1 MINLD
6 EDKLKM
12 LGYNIRE
19 EFGIKICKQP
29 NKSTYIFIM
38 PNGKIETHK
47 WNSRT
52 AVRRHEYFIKV
63 ISISELS
70 TNADNIKGIA
80 LMPMIGSIELNGQ
93 DCVAEN
99 SEIQLFYNALILRI
113 YNKITKKK
121 YQFKMDRLCSLSGEL
136 NNVSNNR
143 WIIGNTLIDLDNGD
157 YYIFNNDEGY
167 YKNDKYIILNC
178 SSVLKYSR
186 RNDDFK
192 KFVVSSAHIFGKGCS
207 IYIDIKS
214 GSVSAIESC
223 VHNND
228 YVQVT
233 IRELI
238 TEKRRKV
245 GIYKNDYLAT
255 IPGEW
260 QCTIPME

>member
-1 MINLD
+1 MLSD
-6 EDKLKM
+6 DKLKM

-52 AVRRHEYFIKV
+52 SIRRHEYFIKV
-63 ISISELS
+63 VSTSALS
-70 TNADNIKGIA
+70 TNADEIKGIA
-80 LMPMIGSIELNGQ
+80 LMPKIGLIELNGQ
-93 DCVAEN
+93 DYVAEN
-99 SEIQLFYNALILRI
+99 GEIQLFYTELILRI
-113 YNKITKKK
+113 YNKITKQK

-136 NNVSNNR
+136 HNISNNK

-167 YKNDKYIILNC
+167 YKNDKCIILDC
-178 SSVLKYSR
+178 SSVLNYSR

-192 KFVVSSAHIFGKGCS
+192 KFVVSSAHIFGKWCS

-214 GSVSAIESC
+214 GSVSALESC

-228 YVQVT
+228 YEQAT
-233 IRELI
+233 IREL
-238 TEKRRKV
+238 TNEKRRKV
-245 GIYKNDYLAT
+245 NIYINDHLAT

-260 QCTIPME
+260 QCIIPME